1 MNHTV
6 KDLVSAGAIFYVSH
20 SGGKDSQ
27 AQYHVVRRQVPDS
40 QIVVVHADLGEIE
53 WTGVKE
59 HIRANIEHELNVV
72 RAVWKDGSEK
82 DLFGMVRRRRATLDA
97 QGKVDAP
104 AWPSSAARFCTS
116 DLKRDPIWKFIRR
129 HSKEAGAKIVVN
141 ATGLRREESG
151 ARAKR
156 IEKNGELCI
165 NKRQSNTVRDAW
177 EWHPVANL
185 TTAEVFQVIADAGQ
199 EAFWSYAAGN
209 ERLSCVFCIFGSK
222 GDLANGAKHRP
233 ELARK
238 YIELEKEVRS
248 TLFHGDSLADR
259 LPGEFKG
266 IKIVA

>member
-1 MNHTV
+1 MTTI
-6 KDLVSAGAIFYVSH
+6 KELVSAGAIFYVSH

-27 AQYHVVRRQVPDS
+27 AQYHVVRRLVPDE
-40 QIVVVHADLGEIE
+40 QIVVVHADLGEVE

-59 HIRANIEHELNVV
+59 HIRANIEHELHVV
-72 RAVWKDGSEK
+72 KAVWKDGSEK
-82 DLFGMVRRRRATLDA
+82 DLFGLVRHRRKLLDEK
-97 QGKVDAP
+97 GKFDAP

-129 HSKEAGAKIVVN
+129 HSKAAGANIVVN

-156 IEKNGELCI
+156 IDKNGELYI
-165 NKRQSNTVRDAW
+165 NKRNSNSVREAF

-185 TTAEVFQVIADAGQ
+185 TTAEVFKVIEDAGQ
-199 EAFWSYAAGN
+199 EAFWTYAAGN
-209 ERLSCVFCIFGSK
+209 ERLSCVFCIFGSR

-238 YIELEKEVRS
+238 YLDLETEVRS
-248 TLFHGDSLADR
+248 TLFNGESLADR
-259 LPGEFKG
+259 LPGEFRG
-266 IKIVA
+266 IKIATE